1 MTRLSMPVEYSGKA
15 DLMFVL
21 ELPQKLFL
29 SAADGEVV
37 QVNV

>member
-1 MTRLSMPVEYSGKA
+1 MTGLSMPVEYSGKA
-15 DLMFVL
+15 DLMLVL

-29 SAADGEVV
+29 AAADGEVV